1 MLRKNKLRKSL
12 RFIGYMTACFIL
24 FAGVNPV
31 FAQQKKSGGKKKKP
45 KKEICITFDE
55 LPVARSFGGADRKA
69 ITYLILESLKNHKIK
84 AAGFVVGENVENSF
98 DILGQWL
105 NDGHTLGSMT
115 YSNQDMHELGIEQF
129 LQEVQMGI
137 DAVEPM
143 LSGFGQKKRYFR
155 YPFLH
160 YGNVVEAKKQVKFFL
175 DDRLQTVVH
184 ASVVPEDYLYNL
196 SLEKLGKIPD
206 SAAFEALMNEYI
218 NHVLDEIERVERL
231 AHDFIKRPVKQIL
244 LLRANRLNAIYLEE
258 MLTAFEA
265 MGYKFITLKEALKDK
280 VYSQTEAYY
289 GTRGIGFI
297 DMLRQSDPDLL
308 PAE

>member
-1 MLRKNKLRKSL
+1 MRKSIRL
-12 RFIGYMTACFIL
+12 TA
-24 FAGVNPV
+24 FASVCLLLLAGLYPIS
-31 FAQQKKSGGKKKKP
+31 AQDKESGKKKP

-55 LPVARSFGGADRKA
+55 LPVARTFGGADRDA
-69 ITYLILESLKNHKIK
+69 VTYLILQALKNHEVK

-115 YSNQDMHELGIEQF
+115 YSNQDLHELGIEQF
-129 LQEVQMGI
+129 IQEVQMGI

-155 YPFLH
+155 YPYLH
-160 YGNVVEAKKQVKFFL
+160 YGNTVEAKKQVSLFL
-175 DDRLQTVVH
+175 EDRGQTVVH

-196 SLEKLGKIPD
+196 SLEKLGKVPD
-206 SAAFEALMNEYI
+206 SASYEALMNEYI

-231 AHDFIKRPVKQIL
+231 TQEFIRRPVKQIL

-258 MLTAFEA
+258 MLTALEA
-265 MGYKFITLKEALKDK
+265 EGYKFITLQQALKDE
-280 VYSQTEAYY
+280 VYAKTEAYY
-289 GTRGIGFI
+289 GTRGIGYI
-297 DMLRQSDPDLL
+297 DMLRMSDPDLL